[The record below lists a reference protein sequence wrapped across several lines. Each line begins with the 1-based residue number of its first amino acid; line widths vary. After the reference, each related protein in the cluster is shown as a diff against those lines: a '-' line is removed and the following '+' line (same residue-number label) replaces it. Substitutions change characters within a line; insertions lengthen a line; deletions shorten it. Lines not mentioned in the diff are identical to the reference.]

1 MRIWTIVL
9 VLVVAIV
16 AAFAVANWAAL
27 AAPTSINL
35 VLAEVT
41 APLGL
46 TMLGAVL
53 GLTLLFL
60 LFVVWLETKALV
72 GIGRAGR
79 QSHETAGLPIGEL
92 RGELNREFS
101 GFRTETSESMRT
113 VIARLDT
120 LERVV
125 KDELE
130 RTNQALTSS
139 LRHNS

>member
-1 MRIWTIVL
+1 MRIWAIVL

-46 TMLGAVL
+46 TMLGGVM

-60 LFVVWLETKALV
+60 LFVVRLETKA
-72 GIGRAGR
+72 
-79 QSHETAGLPIGEL
+79 
-92 RGELNREFS
+92 
-101 GFRTETSESMRT
+101 
-113 VIARLDT
+113 AR
-120 LERVV
+120 
-125 KDELE
+125 
-130 RTNQALTSS
+130 
-139 LRHNS
+139 